1 MTRARTIGPLLA
13 AALCVAMPDVTWAKP
28 KPNRVTPP
36 KKKRKDRIA
45 EREARDW
52 SEGGTRRG
60 AIEFT
65 LGGAAVVV
73 FGVLVGRGAW
83 EIVKGQQLDRE
94 CANGTS
100 QELQCELTS
109 PPSRGNRVAAGL
121 SFGFAVPMAIAA
133 GFLFAHGA
141 RIHRDYEA
149 WKAEQRRVQVLP
161 SASRRGVGLGL
172 QVRF

>member
-1 MTRARTIGPLLA
+1 MV
-13 AALCVAMPDVTWAKP
+13 AALALAVPDAAWAKRE
-28 KPNRVTPP
+28 KQNRVTPP

-45 EREARDW
+45 EREAKDF

-65 LGGAAVVV
+65 IGGVAVAV

-83 EIVKGQQLDRE
+83 EIVQGQELDRE

-100 QELQCELTS
+100 MELQCETTN

-133 GFLFAHGA
+133 GFMFAHGA
-141 RIHRDYEA
+141 RIHRDYKA
-149 WKAEQRRVQVLP
+149 WKLEQQRVQLIP
-161 SASRRGVGLGL
+161 SASRRGAGLSL